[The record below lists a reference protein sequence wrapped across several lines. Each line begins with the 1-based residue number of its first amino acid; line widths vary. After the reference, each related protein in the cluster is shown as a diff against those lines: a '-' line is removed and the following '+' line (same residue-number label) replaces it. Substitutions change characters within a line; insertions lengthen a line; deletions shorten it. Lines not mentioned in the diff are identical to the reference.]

1 MKFKIIIILIFFTS
15 CANNSY
21 YNNQNKPLNSKGF
34 AYIYNEKD
42 FFNKIINKKLD
53 NNTLQVGHN
62 YLRPG
67 TLIKLIN
74 PKTKDSIVLK
84 ISKRVNYPDF
94 YKILIT
100 NQVASNLKIKKNL
113 PLVEVLE
120 IKKNKSFIAEK
131 SKIYTE
137 EKKIFT
143 NAPVES
149 VKIDN
154 ISKVSNV
161 EKKINNETF
170 SIIVGEFYSKN
181 SALELK
187 KRIIDELPNFD
198 DNKLNINAK
207 KSNKIILFSGPYNSI
222 NLIKNDYIHLK
233 NFGFEELDIEINE

>member
-1 MKFKIIIILIFFTS
+1 MKFKIIITLLFITS
-15 CANNSY
+15 CANNLNY
-21 YNNQNKPLNSKGF
+21 YNQKKPFNSKGF

-42 FFNKIINKKLD
+42 FLNKIINKKLD
-53 NNTLQVGHN
+53 NNALQAAHN
-62 YLRPG
+62 KLSPG
-67 TLIKLIN
+67 TLVKLIN
-74 PKTKDSIVLK
+74 PKTKDSVVLK

-100 NQVASNLKIKKNL
+100 TQVANNLKILEDL
-113 PLVEVLE
+113 PLIEVLE

-131 SKIYTE
+131 SKIYSE
-137 EKKIFT
+137 EKKIFS

-154 ISKVSNV
+154 ISKVFHIK
-161 EKKINNETF
+161 KKINDETF
-170 SIIVGEFYSKN
+170 SIVIGEFYSKN

-187 KRIIDELPNFD
+187 KRIIKELTNFD
-198 DNKLNINAK
+198 DNKLNIIVK